1 MSEIEKKVEDALLQL
16 ADAIEHAPNE
26 SSFGS
31 RAEQSLA
38 YLHAHAF
45 AMTPTTTIAAI
56 EFVSRIREIVHSDV
70 SGIDDKL
77 YDQFVPLIQA
87 SDVALS
93 SLCDFVDIMRTL
105 MKAQR
110 FKSE

>member
-1 MSEIEKKVEDALLQL
+1 MNNIDKKVRDAILKLR
-16 ADAIEHAPNE
+16 DAIEQAPNE

-45 AMTPTTTIAAI
+45 GTTPTTTIAAI
-56 EFVSRIREIVHSDV
+56 EFVMHIREVVHADV

-77 YDQFVPLIQA
+77 YCQFVPLIQA
-87 SDVALS
+87 SDAALS
-93 SLCDFVDIMRTL
+93 ALCDFVDEMR
-105 MKAQR
+105 K
-110 FKSE
+110 